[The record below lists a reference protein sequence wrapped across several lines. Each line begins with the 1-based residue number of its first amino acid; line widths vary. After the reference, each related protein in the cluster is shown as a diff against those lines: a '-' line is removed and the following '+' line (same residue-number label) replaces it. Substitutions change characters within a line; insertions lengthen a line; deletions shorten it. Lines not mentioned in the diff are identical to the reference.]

1 MKMLTD
7 EALSALVQLPGVG
20 HKTASCVLTYSGLKK
35 EALPIDTHLNRV
47 VRRLRL
53 AKIPGK
59 SLTKLNRERMITQI
73 QKEIPDAGYAHLLFV
88 MLGRE
93 YCSTRS
99 PKCFD
104 CPLGEICLSKGIR
117 SQSK

>member
-1 MKMLTD
+1 MPTD

-20 HKTASCVLTYSGLKK
+20 HKTASCVLVYSGLKK
-35 EALPIDTHLNRV
+35 EALPIDTHLQRV

-53 AKIPGK
+53 AKVPGK
-59 SLTKLNRERMITQI
+59 SLTKLNRERMIAQI

-93 YCSTRS
+93 YCSARN
-99 PKCFD
+99 PKCSG
-104 CPLGEICLSKGIR
+104 CPLREICPSKGMR
-117 SQSK
+117 SQIK